1 MLTSKQRAALRG
13 CANQIETIMQIGK
26 GGIGDT
32 LIKQVDDA
40 LTARELIK
48 LKVLENCEYSAKEV
62 AITLANETASESIQV
77 IGSKIV
83 LFRRNPKKPAY
94 DTCLK

>member
-62 AITLANETASESIQV
+62 AITLANETASESVQV

-94 DTCLK
+94 DTYLK

>member
-1 MLTSKQRAALRG
+1 MLNSKQRAYLRSK
-13 CANQIETIMQIGK
+13 ANPMEPILQVGK

-48 LKVLENCEYSAKEV
+48 GKVLNNSDLVAKE
-62 AITLANETASESIQV
+62 AAGELARSCQADVVQV
-77 IGSKIV
+77 IGNKFV
-83 LFRRNPKKPAY
+83 LYRANTEEPIYILP
-94 DTCLK
+94 

>member
-1 MLTSKQRAALRG
+1 MLTSKQRASLRG
-13 CANQIETIMQIGK
+13 CANTIETIMQIGK
-26 GGIGDT
+26 GGIVDT

-62 AITLANETASESIQV
+62 AEILTEKTNSDSIQV
-77 IGSKIV
+77 IGSKVV
-83 LFRRNPKKPAY
+83 LFRRNPKKPCY
-94 DTCLK
+94 DNYLK

>member
-1 MLTSKQRAALRG
+1 MLNSKQRAALRG
-13 CANQIETIMQIGK
+13 CANQIDTIMQVGK

-48 LKVLENCEYSAKEV
+48 IKVLENCEYTAREV
-62 AITLANETASESIQV
+62 AEILAEKTDSDPVQV
-77 IGSKIV
+77 IGNKLV
-83 LFRRNPKKPAY
+83 LFRRNPKTPCFDKF
-94 DTCLK
+94 LK